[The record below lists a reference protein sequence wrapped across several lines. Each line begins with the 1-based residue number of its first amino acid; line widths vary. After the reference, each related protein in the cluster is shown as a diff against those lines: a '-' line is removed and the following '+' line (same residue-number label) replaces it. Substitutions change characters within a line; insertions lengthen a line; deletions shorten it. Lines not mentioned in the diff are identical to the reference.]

1 MHSVGTY
8 AAQVPTVLTSTTNCS
23 VVWKDTQTHWYH
35 QDNQIGSTLIIWMS
49 LYESSSMI
57 YMMLIKFRARIA
69 GMAGCQCGHF
79 MPFSTVVDHRISY
92 VLNLD
97 NIFSAFVFVS
107 IDTIDITAHRVDKV
121 QIYLPYQIR
130 SGSTLHGDTHTT
142 IYIYIHIWQPD
153 DQRKDQFVY
162 VYIHIYA

>member
-130 SGSTLHGDTHTT
+130 SGSTLHGDTHK
-142 IYIYIHIWQPD
+142 YIYIRIWQPD